1 MNEMPSVDT
10 SVTFLFSVANKN
22 PQSNLEMPSLLE
34 EPKSVVMAQF
44 LKKRPLSEGSDVN
57 FPSNTDSSSDR
68 CPPEEDVAATSTRSQ
83 SEENENH
90 QCKKRHL
97 SLSEGGDPDDV
108 NPSTNTNVFSNGGPL
123 EEDMDAN
130 STSKGIEIHQRGSPS
145 PAIINVPALSMDLPN
160 QVENKLR
167 DTFYLL
173 QTKDCIH
180 LKVTW
185 AFLKSTGDVF
195 VAILELNNIENME
208 NKPRIIIS
216 HIKELLLEETK
227 IMLENEEQL
236 QNTTF
241 SIYSLHSPS
250 QITGHKITDL
260 AELNKYGITTIFT
273 DCRTEIQNIPNHFEN
288 ISEFL
293 DKFYSLQTKGCKQ
306 KFDTQHAW
314 AFIESP
320 CGGEPVSVGLFKLED
335 CKKMGKGKHLNIHT
349 EKLLLEEV
357 KQILKNNEKLRNTKL
372 FIYTLNS
379 PCLQNSGHDSCMD
392 LLIKDSAELYKSYGI
407 KTIVGYSKW
416 YGLTGKLTTFVDPYI
431 SSFNHFNLIISS
443 PTYENY
449 CDKFAIFNT
458 EYNNKKSHDSKSNF
472 EDREL
477 TEKLYDSSKL
487 FLPNNISEVAF
498 RLQTHKDIHR
508 HVTNKFMS
516 ISNYHKTNVKT
527 DEKKSLDLHFSI
539 PHFRTLNQFQKVGEY
554 LAEKFDLIK
563 HIGNNLDRSKVHFI
577 KWWTKTIEDE
587 YTTFLRVSINRHL
600 SEYKHRITVLDH
612 IKKNPAEYLQFC
624 HLPLSPFH
632 KLFN

>member
-1 MNEMPSVDT
+1 MPSVDT
-10 SVTFLFSVANKN
+10 SVTFLYSVENKN
-22 PQSNLEMPSLLE
+22 PQSKLEIPSLLE
-34 EPKSVVMAQF
+34 QPKSVVMAHF
-44 LKKRPLSEGSDVN
+44 PKKRPLSKGSDVN
-57 FPSNTDSSSDR
+57 SPSKTDSSSDR
-68 CPPEEDVAATSTRSQ
+68 CPPEEDVAAISTRSQ

-90 QCKKRHL
+90 QCKKRYL

-108 NPSTNTNVFSNGGPL
+108 NPSTNTNIISNGRPL

-130 STSKGIEIHQRGSPS
+130 STSKGIEIRQRGSPS
-145 PAIINVPALSMDLPN
+145 PANINFPDQSMDLPN

-173 QTKDCIH
+173 QTKDCIY
-180 LKVTW
+180 LKITW
-185 AFLKSTGDVF
+185 AFLTGDVF
-195 VAILELNNIENME
+195 VAILETNNIENVE
-208 NKPRIIIS
+208 NKPPIIS
-216 HIKELLLEETK
+216 HTKELLLEAVK
-227 IMLENEEQL
+227 KMLENEVQL
-236 QNTTF
+236 QNIKF
-241 SIYSLHSPS
+241 SMYSLNSPS
-250 QITGHKITDL
+250 QIIGHKITDL

-273 DCRTEIQNIPNHFEN
+273 DCLTENQNIPKHFEN

-293 DKFYSLQTKGCKQ
+293 DKYYSILQTKGCKQ

-320 CGGEPVSVGLFKLED
+320 CGGEPVFVGLFKLED
-335 CKKMGKGKHLNIHT
+335 CKEMDKHLNIHT

-379 PCLQNSGHDSCMD
+379 PCLRNSGHESCMD
-392 LLIKDSAELYKSYGI
+392 LLIKESTELYKSYGI

-416 YGLTGKLTTFVDPYI
+416 YGLTGKLTTFIDPYI

-449 CDKFAIFNT
+449 CDKFANFNT

-472 EDREL
+472 EDGKL
-477 TEKLYDSSKL
+477 PEKLYISSKEI
-487 FLPNNISEVAF
+487 LPNNISEVAF
-498 RLQTHKDIHR
+498 RLQTDKDIHKK
-508 HVTNKFMS
+508 VTNKFRS
-516 ISNYHKTNVKT
+516 ISNYHKNYSKTN
-527 DEKKSLDLHFSI
+527 EKKSLDLHFSI
-539 PHFRTLNQFQKVGEY
+539 PHFGTLNQFQKFGEH

-563 HIGNNLDRSKVHFI
+563 HIGNNLDRSKVNFI

-587 YTTFLRVSINRHL
+587 YTTFLREDINRRL
-600 SEYKHRITVLDH
+600 SEDEHRITVLDH
-612 IKKNPAEYLQFC
+612 IKINTAEYLQFC
-624 HLPLSPFH
+624 HLPPNSLY